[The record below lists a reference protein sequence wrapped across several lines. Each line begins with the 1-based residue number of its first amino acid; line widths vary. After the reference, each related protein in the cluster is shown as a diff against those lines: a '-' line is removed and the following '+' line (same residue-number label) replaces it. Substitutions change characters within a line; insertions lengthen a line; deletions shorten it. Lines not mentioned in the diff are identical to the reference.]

1 MYKVKVRTKNRKQ
14 TIKFDNL
21 KKAYMEYIRVSL
33 AENEEVSLHIQ
44 DEKKYQV
51 MVRRGVS

>member
-21 KKAYMEYIRVSL
+21 KKAYMEYIRFSL

-44 DEKKYQV
+44 DDKKYQV
-51 MVRRGVS
+51 MVRRGVN